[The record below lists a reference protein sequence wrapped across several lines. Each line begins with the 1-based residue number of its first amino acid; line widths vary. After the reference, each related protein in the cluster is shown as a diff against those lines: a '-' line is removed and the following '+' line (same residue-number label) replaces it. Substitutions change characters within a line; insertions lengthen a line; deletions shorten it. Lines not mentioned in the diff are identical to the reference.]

1 MAKTRR
7 TQDEDVISQLA
18 DAGEEALRRLV
29 GLPRRIVGGAM
40 DGVVERF
47 HDVATKLRA
56 IDPLDGRVGEIERRL
71 DSLERP
77 KQRTARRASTRA
89 KPRTARKASAAAGL
103 QPERAQHDTDRPDD
117 ARVENEPGQGDAG
130 AEAR

>member
-1 MAKTRR
+1 MAKTRQ

-29 GLPRRIVGGAM
+29 GLPRRIVGQAM
-40 DGVVERF
+40 DDVVERF
-47 HDVATKLRA
+47 RDVATKLRA

-77 KQRTARRASTRA
+77 KQRTARRAPTRA
-89 KPRTARKASAAAGL
+89 KPRAARKASAAAGL
-103 QPERAQHDTDRPDD
+103 EPERAQHDPGLPDD
-117 ARVENEPGQGDAG
+117 ARVEDEPEPGDAG
-130 AEAR
+130 VEAH